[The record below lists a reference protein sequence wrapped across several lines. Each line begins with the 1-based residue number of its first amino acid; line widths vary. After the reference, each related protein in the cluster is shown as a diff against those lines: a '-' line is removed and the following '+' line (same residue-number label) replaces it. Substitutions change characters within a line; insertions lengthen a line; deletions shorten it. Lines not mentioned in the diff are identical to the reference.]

1 MYCIFIGRYDIFKYR
16 ILCEDCG
23 GITNPFDISSVLKSG
38 YWPGS
43 PCSINHLI
51 KEDVFIL
58 WDVFRS
64 RMPGSSLKAFLTSLC
79 DIVEY
84 YGRVRLLLQ
93 YFSLCP
99 IVRNDI

>member
-1 MYCIFIGRYDIFKYR
+1 MVVTLKGRYDIFKYR
-16 ILCEDCG
+16 IYVK
-23 GITNPFDISSVLKSG
+23 TVAAFPFDISSVLKSG

-58 WDVFRS
+58 WDAFRS

-79 DIVEY
+79 DIGEY
-84 YGRVRLLLQ
+84 YGRTNMINVNT
-93 YFSLCP
+93 FSSSFKEWKY
-99 IVRNDI
+99 